1 MRIEVTVGSNEP
13 TIYPLSLPKITVGS
27 SDSCEIV
34 ITTNGISRKHITIVT
49 ENDSFFIIDQGSTNG
64 SFINEER
71 LVPGKKTEFTSFFPV
86 RLGDEV
92 TISLLSEEEK
102 RDKILVPLREKA
114 EVSRSDISRPDLTS
128 TSINRKMLRHDKTGT
143 HTNLKIP
150 RPNGKAKSEDSSGSL
165 VDRAKKINIIP
176 LAAFSI
182 LAFAVYWNIFA
193 TPKEPSPDDLAN
205 VPVEEFKIA
214 KAPPVEA
221 QVTNHVPK
229 DELLPRDGFAK
240 YQGDI
245 KCVSDVELYFCNLIP
260 GLKIAPYGAVQLKLN
275 VYLMLDGTPFF
286 DEAKRT
292 TDPFAPVAT
301 PGLTTGTAV
310 TTQVSSNDK
319 ETYTETHYNLGIY
332 LFLLKHLPKL
342 DESKTQDL
350 NILVAFY
357 SKNSPNTPVKVIAFT
372 SKGFNKLK
380 PMLRDDQLIQIRS
393 GGDAAMAP
401 LREAI
406 EIY

>member
-34 ITTNGISRKHITIVT
+34 INTNGISRKHITIVT

-102 RDKILVPLREKA
+102 RDRILVPLREKP
-114 EVSRSDISRPDLTS
+114 EVSRSDISRPDITS
-128 TSINRKMLRHDKTGT
+128 TSINRKMLRQDKTGT

-150 RPNGKAKSEDSSGSL
+150 RPTGKAKSEVSGN
-165 VDRAKKINIIP
+165 VVARAKKINVIP
-176 LAAFSI
+176 LAAFGI
-182 LAFAVYWNIFA
+182 LAFAVYWNLFVLE
-193 TPKEPSPDDLAN
+193 KEPNPDDLAN
-205 VPVEEFKIA
+205 APVEEFKIA
-214 KAPPVEA
+214 KAPPAEA
-221 QVTNHVPK
+221 VVTNHVPK

-260 GLKIAPYGAVQLKLN
+260 SLKVAPYGAVQSKLN
-275 VYLMLDGTPFF
+275 VYLMLDGTPYFE
-286 DEAKRT
+286 EAKRT
-292 TDPFAPVAT
+292 TDPFAPLVT
-301 PGLTTGTAV
+301 PGLTNGTAP
-310 TTQVSSNDK
+310 TTQVSSNEK
-319 ETYTETHYNLGIY
+319 ETYTETHYNLGVY
-332 LFLLKHLPKL
+332 LFLLKHLPEL

-350 NILVAFY
+350 NILIAFY
-357 SKNSPNTPVKVIAFT
+357 SKSSPHTPVKVIAFT

-380 PMLRDDQLIQIRS
+380 PTLKDDQLIQIRS

-401 LREAI
+401 LKEAI